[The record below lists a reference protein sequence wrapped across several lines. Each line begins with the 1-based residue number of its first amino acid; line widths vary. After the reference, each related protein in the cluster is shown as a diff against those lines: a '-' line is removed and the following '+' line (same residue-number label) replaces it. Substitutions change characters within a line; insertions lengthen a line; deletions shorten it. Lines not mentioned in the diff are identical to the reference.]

1 MKKNLISISDLTRHE
16 IDAIFLKTD
25 ELKSGSKKFSRA
37 LQGKSLGLIFQK
49 PSNRTRVS
57 FEVGIAQ
64 LGGYAIYL
72 GPDEIQ
78 LGVREEIRDVARTL
92 SRYLD
97 CIVARTFSHD
107 DVIEL
112 ARHSSIPVINGL
124 SDLTHPCQGLSDL
137 YTVKEKMGRL
147 KGLKIAYI
155 GDGNNVLHSLLLG
168 CSIMG
173 MDISIATPKGYE
185 PRRDILHQAFEKS
198 KKSGARITL
207 LHEPERAVK
216 DSHVIYTDVWT
227 SMGQEKERNKRLKA
241 FKGFQI
247 DLRLVSKARRD
258 CLIMHCLPAHRGE
271 EITDEVIEGRHSVV
285 WDQAENRLH
294 VQKAIMLKLMV

>member
-1 MKKNLISISDLTRHE
+1 MSNLLSISDLTRDE
-16 IDAIFLKTD
+16 IEDIFRRTD
-25 ELKSGSKKFSRA
+25 ELKSGSRKFSRA

-64 LGGYAIYL
+64 LGGYAVYL

-97 CIVARTFSHD
+97 CIVARTFSHN

-137 YTVKEKMGRL
+137 YTIKEKLGRL
-147 KGLKIAYI
+147 KGLKLAYV

-173 MDISIATPKGYE
+173 MDINIATPKGYE
-185 PRRDILHQAFEKS
+185 PRKDILHQALEKS

-207 LHEPERAVK
+207 LHKPEAAVQ
-216 DSHVIYTDVWT
+216 DSHVLYTDVWT

-241 FKGFQI
+241 FKGFQVN
-247 DLRLVSKARRD
+247 LRLVLKARKD
-258 CLIMHCLPAHRGE
+258 CLVLHCLPAHRGE
-271 EITDEVIEGRHSVV
+271 EITDEVIEGRHSIV

-294 VQKAIMLKLMV
+294 VQKAILLKLMG

>member
-1 MKKNLISISDLTRHE
+1 MKHLLGIADLTEKE
-16 IDAIFLKTD
+16 IKDIFRRTE
-25 ELKSGSKKFSRA
+25 ELKSKSKKFSRA
-37 LQGKSLGLIFQK
+37 LQGKSLCLIFQK

-64 LGGYAIYL
+64 LGGYAVYL

-147 KGLKIAYI
+147 KGK
-155 GDGNNVLHSLLLG
+155 DG
-168 CSIMG
+168 
-173 MDISIATPKGYE
+173 
-185 PRRDILHQAFEKS
+185 
-198 KKSGARITL
+198 
-207 LHEPERAVK
+207 
-216 DSHVIYTDVWT
+216 
-227 SMGQEKERNKRLKA
+227 
-241 FKGFQI
+241 
-247 DLRLVSKARRD
+247 
-258 CLIMHCLPAHRGE
+258 
-271 EITDEVIEGRHSVV
+271 
-285 WDQAENRLH
+285 
-294 VQKAIMLKLMV
+294 

>member
-1 MKKNLISISDLTRHE
+1 MRNLLGISDLTRDE
-16 IDAIFLKTD
+16 IKGLFLKAE
-25 ELKSGSKKFSRA
+25 ELKSKSKKFSRA
-37 LQGKSLGLIFQK
+37 LQGKSLCLIFQK

-64 LGGYAIYL
+64 LGGYAVYL

-147 KGLKIAYI
+147 KGLKIAYV

-173 MDISIATPKGYE
+173 MDINIATPKGYE
-185 PRRDILHQAFEKS
+185 PRKDILHQALEKS

-207 LHEPERAVK
+207 SHNPEAAVQ
-216 DSHVIYTDVWT
+216 DSHVLYTDVWT
-227 SMGQEKERNKRLKA
+227 SMGQEDERDKRLKA
-241 FKGFQI
+241 FKGFQVN
-247 DLRLVSKARRD
+247 LKLLSKARKD
-258 CLIMHCLPAHRGE
+258 CLVLHCLPAHRGE
-271 EITDEVIEGRHSVV
+271 EITDEVIEGRHSIV

>member
-294 VQKAIMLKLMV
+294 VQKAIMLKLMR